1 MHDLDLTETLISAIV
16 SRQARVG
23 IIGLGYVGLPLTMAF
38 ASKGFSVLAFDID
51 KRKVEMLETGRSY
64 IRQISDEHIRDMR
77 ESGRFAVP
85 ADFGRLS
92 EVDVILICVPTPLT
106 AQREPDMSFVEDTTK
121 LIASHLRRGQ
131 LIILESTTYPGTS
144 RTLVRPLLEASGLH
158 SGRDFLLAYSPERE
172 DPGNVEYR
180 TSTIPKVVA
189 GDGPAAAR
197 AALMLYSAVVSRA
210 VPVSTLDTAEAVKI
224 TENIFRAVNI
234 ALVNELKLVF
244 ERMDID
250 IWEVIEAA
258 KTKPFGYMPFY
269 PGPGLGGHCIPI
281 DPFYLT
287 WRAREFDAPTRFIEL
302 AGEINTNMPLYVVN
316 RLVDALNDR
325 SSKALHGAKILLIG
339 VAYKKNVEDCRE
351 SPAFK
356 LLDLLV
362 QRGAE
367 VDYYDPLVPVIPE
380 MRKYPEFAAK
390 QSVEWN
396 LAAFSAYDAALICTD
411 HDGVNYGDLVAASRL
426 VIDCRNATR
435 SVVGGREKI
444 VKA

>member
-51 KRKVEMLETGRSY
+51 KRKVNLETGRSY
-64 IRQISDEHIRDMR
+64 IRQISDGQIRDMR
-77 ESGRFAVP
+77 ESGRFAVT

-106 AQREPDMSFVEDTTK
+106 AQREPDMSFVEDTAK
-121 LIASHLRRGQ
+121 LIASHLQHGQ
-131 LIILESTTYPGTS
+131 LIVLKSTTYPGTS

-172 DPGNVEYR
+172 EPGNVEYR

-224 TENIFRAVNI
+224 AENIFRAVNI
-234 ALVNELKLVF
+234 AFVNELKLVF

-269 PGPGLGGHCIPI
+269 PSPDWRHCIPI

-302 AGEINTNMPLYVVN
+302 AGEINTHMPLYVVN

-325 SSKALHGAKILLIG
+325 FPRPCMAQK
-339 VAYKKNVEDCRE
+339 
-351 SPAFK
+351 
-356 LLDLLV
+356 
-362 QRGAE
+362 
-367 VDYYDPLVPVIPE
+367 
-380 MRKYPEFAAK
+380 FADRC
-390 QSVEWN
+390 S
-396 LAAFSAYDAALICTD
+396 L
-411 HDGVNYGDLVAASRL
+411 
-426 VIDCRNATR
+426 
-435 SVVGGREKI
+435 
-444 VKA
+444 

>member
-1 MHDLDLTETLISAIV
+1 MHDLDLTETLVSAIA
-16 SRQARVG
+16 SRRARVG
-23 IIGLGYVGLPLTMAF
+23 IIGLGYVGLPLTAAF

-51 KRKVEMLETGRSY
+51 QRKVEMLESGKSY
-64 IRQISDEHIRDMR
+64 IRQISDEHIRGMR
-77 ESGRFAVP
+77 DSGRFAVT
-85 ADFGRLS
+85 ADFSRLS

-106 AQREPDMSFVEDTTK
+106 AQREPDMSFVENTTK
-121 LIASHLRRGQ
+121 LIALHLRRGQ
-131 LIILESTTYPGTS
+131 LVVLESTTYPGTS
-144 RTLVRPLLEASGLH
+144 RTLVRPLLEASGLR

-172 DPGNVEYR
+172 DPGNLEYR

-197 AALMLYSAVVSRA
+197 AAVMLYSAVVSRA

-258 KTKPFGYMPFY
+258 KTKPFGFMPFY

-302 AGEINTNMPLYVVN
+302 AGEINTHMPLYVVN
-316 RLVDALNDR
+316 RLAEALNAR
-325 SSKALHGAKILLIG
+325 ACKALHGAKILLIG

-351 SPAFK
+351 SPALK

-380 MRKYPEFAAK
+380 MRKYQEFAAK
-390 QSVEWN
+390 RSVGWN

-411 HDGVNYGDLVAASRL
+411 HDDVGYGDLVAASRL

-435 SVVGGREKI
+435 SVVAGREKI